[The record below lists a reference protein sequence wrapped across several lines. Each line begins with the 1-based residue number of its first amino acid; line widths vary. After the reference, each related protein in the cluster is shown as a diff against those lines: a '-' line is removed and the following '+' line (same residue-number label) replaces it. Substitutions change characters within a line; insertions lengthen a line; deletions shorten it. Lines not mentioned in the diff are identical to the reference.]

1 MRKTSVKETN
11 ASVAERLIET
21 AEDLYGRLGIEGVSL
36 RQISTAAGTGNNY
49 AVQYHF
55 GDADGLIEA
64 IHRER
69 IPEVERSRARLLSAA
84 KAAGRL
90 KDVRTLMDI
99 LYRPVID
106 QRNSQGDRAYARLVL
121 ALHGAPSGLMID
133 QDLFELMPIAEHV
146 LDLISAQHP
155 EISPEYMRERQ
166 RLVCIMV
173 LTSVFNRRA
182 PFEGPCES
190 DALIDDVLDMATAA
204 LTAPV
209 AASLSPIV
217 RPNASRG

>member
-1 MRKTSVKETN
+1 LAKE
-11 ASVAERLIET
+11 ASSSVAERLIET

-55 GDADGLIEA
+55 GDADGLIQA
-64 IHRER
+64 IHRTR
-69 IPEVERSRARLLSAA
+69 MPDVERSRARLLSVA

-106 QRNSQGDRAYARLVL
+106 HRNNQGDRAYARLVL
-121 ALHGAPSGLMID
+121 ALHGAPGGLAIAR
-133 QDLFELMPIAEHV
+133 DLFDLMPIAEHV
-146 LDLISAQHP
+146 LDLISALHAA
-155 EISPEYMRERQ
+155 ISPKLLRERQ

-173 LTSVFNRRA
+173 LTSVFSRQP
-182 PFEGPCES
+182 PFDDPRDDE
-190 DALIDDVLDMATAA
+190 ALINHVLDMATAA
-204 LTAPV
+204 LVAPV
-209 AASLSPIV
+209 SASLSAIARTEAQV
-217 RPNASRG
+217 G

>member
-1 MRKTSVKETN
+1 MRTGMRKTSVKETN

-99 LYRPVID
+99 LKERFTRGEID
-106 QRNSQGDRAYARLVL
+106 KQEFEERRRVL
-121 ALHGAPSGLMID
+121 G
-133 QDLFELMPIAEHV
+133 E
-146 LDLISAQHP
+146 
-155 EISPEYMRERQ
+155 
-166 RLVCIMV
+166 
-173 LTSVFNRRA
+173 
-182 PFEGPCES
+182 
-190 DALIDDVLDMATAA
+190 
-204 LTAPV
+204 
-209 AASLSPIV
+209 
-217 RPNASRG
+217 